1 MICHI
6 AALDRVPFAAWLVV
20 GTVAACAGAPSP
32 ARVVEKTGDALHDLR
47 VAAEHVEA
55 GLPLARLAC
64 AAVHGHERDV
74 CLSVVAR
81 AVDFVPKAR
90 AVLTRADACAGKA
103 DEDECVSLAVDAA
116 NALLD
121 EFQRGG
127 APAPAPSASAAPAPS
142 GSAAR

>member
-1 MICHI
+1 MIRTLRR
-6 AALDRVPFAAWLVV
+6 LDAVPLAAWLVV
-20 GTVAACAGAPSP
+20 GTVAACANTP
-32 ARVVEKTGDALHDLR
+32 AARMATGDALHDLR
-47 VAAEHVEA
+47 VSADHVKA

-64 AAVHGHERDV
+64 ASVSGHERDV
-74 CLSVVAR
+74 CLLVVTR
-81 AVDFVPKAR
+81 AKDFVPKAR
-90 AVLTRADACAGKA
+90 DILARGEACAGKS

-142 GSAAR
+142 GSAPR